1 MRNLTAWW
9 LAAGAGVCAVQA
21 WGQVAGAAAAQ
32 VKAQDALFAE
42 QFESD
47 LRLNPLEATAIG
59 DYRFNDQLGDFSLA
73 GARVQHAADRDFL
86 AKLKAIA
93 TDGMGEQ
100 DKLSHEI
107 MQRQLENRVVDFEMK
122 DYEMPVDQMSSVAT
136 NLADLP
142 LEVPL
147 DSVKHYEDYVAR
159 LREMPKAFQQ
169 TEEVMRAGMA
179 DGLMPVK
186 FLLEQVPGQCDG
198 VVLSNPFLLPTKKY
212 PAEISE
218 ADQKRLTAEIT
229 EVVNAQVMPAYKQFG
244 EYVRTQYAPKGRT
257 TLAVTSLPDGRRRY
271 EKAITEQTTTHL
283 TPEQIH
289 QIGLDEIKRID
300 AEELLVAKR
309 AGFADMAAFRASIK
323 ANPKYVPTSSEQI
336 LDDYRRYVD
345 QMRPKL
351 PQLFGTLP
359 KAPVT
364 VEAIPA
370 FQSAM
375 ATHYN
380 MGTADGKKPGRIV
393 VATSDFKNRSLID
406 DEATAYHEGIPGHHM
421 QISIAQ
427 ELTGLP
433 KFRQYVGFTAYV
445 EGWALYSER
454 LGKEV
459 GFYQD
464 PVSDYGRLNSEK
476 FRAVRLVVDTGIH
489 NLGWSRDQVIAFFR
503 QSETE
508 PEPEIQTETDRYITW
523 PGQALAYKLGQLKIS
538 EMRARAEKA
547 LGPKFDIRR
556 YHDEVLSGGAL
567 PLDLFEARV
576 DGWIAAEKAR

>member
-1 MRNLTAWW
+1 MRNFTGWW
-9 LAAGAGVCAVQA
+9 LAAVVVGVGAGPVR
-21 WGQVAGAAAAQ
+21 GQTPGVAER
-32 VKAQDALFAE
+32 VKAQDALFAA

-47 LRLNPLEATAIG
+47 LRFNPLEATQIG
-59 DYRFNDQLGDFSLA
+59 DFRFNDQLGDFSLA
-73 GARVQHAADRDFL
+73 GVRAQNAADREFL
-86 AKLKAIA
+86 TKLKAIP
-93 TDGMGEQ
+93 TDGMREQ
-100 DKLSHEI
+100 DTLSHEI
-107 MQRQLENRVVDFEMK
+107 MQRQLENRIVDFGMK

-136 NLADLP
+136 NMADVP
-142 LEVPL
+142 LQVPL
-147 DSVKHYEDYVAR
+147 DTVKHYEDYVAR
-159 LREMPKAFQQ
+159 LRELPKAFTQ

-186 FLLEQVPGQCDG
+186 FLVEQVPGQCDG
-198 VVLSNPFLLPTKKY
+198 IVASNPFLLPTKKY
-212 PAEISE
+212 PAEIPAAE
-218 ADQKRLTAEIT
+218 QTRLTAEIT
-229 EVVNAQVMPAYKQFG
+229 QVVNEQVIPAYKQFA

-257 TLAVTSLPDGRRRY
+257 ALAVTSLPDGRRRY
-271 EKAITEQTTTHL
+271 EKAVYESTTTHL

-300 AEELLVAKR
+300 AEELAVAKR
-309 AGFADMAAFRASIK
+309 AGFADLPSFRASIK
-323 ANPKYVPTSSEQI
+323 NNPKYVPTSSEQI
-336 LDDYRRYVD
+336 LDDYRKYVD

-393 VATSDFKNRSLID
+393 VATADFKNRSLID

-445 EGWALYSER
+445 EGWALYSEG

-489 NLGWSRDQVIAFFR
+489 NLGWSRDQVVDFFR
-503 QSETE
+503 KSETE
-508 PEPEIQTETDRYITW
+508 PEPEIQSETDRYISW

-547 LGPKFDIRR
+547 LGQKFDIRR
-556 YHDEVLSGGAL
+556 FHDEVLNGGAL
-567 PLDLFEARV
+567 PLDLFEARI
-576 DGWIAAEKAR
+576 DGWIAAEGKR